1 MIEKITL
8 KFGSSPNFPKLE
20 IETKPITIF
29 VGPNYSGKSQILRE
43 IWNFCQQG
51 AVQGDILETVTILP
65 ISNAEIIENEISKL
79 TLTPIQNENIAEGST
94 IMFGKRGIRQ
104 LIDINH
110 LRGLFNDPTPNVQYF
125 SQIFLKYNIVPL
137 EGGNRL
143 QMVNPEGTGDLKQPI
158 NKLQVLFTDEKKR
171 KEVRRIIF
179 DAFKKYFTLDPT
191 SGGQLSIR
199 LSDTEPPSSM
209 ERSLT
214 DEAIEYHRNSLPIES
229 TSDGV
234 KAFVGLIVSIIAD
247 DPKII
252 TIDEPEAFLHPS
264 LTFKLGK
271 EIGNILKKDF
281 SKRLFVATHSANFLM
296 GSIQSGVPLN
306 IVRLTYSNKVPTAR
320 LLPSEKISKL
330 IKHPLLRSVGTL
342 NGLFYE
348 YVIVTESDSDRA
360 FYQEINERL
369 LQFSPERGIQNCLF
383 LNAQN
388 KQTIH
393 EIVKPLREMG
403 IPCVGIADIDVIK
416 EGGANWSNFT
426 NCGFLPEVTRQET
439 ETARNRI
446 KAKFDEKG
454 IDFKRNGGVN
464 VLDAADK
471 EACNNLFERLE
482 EYGIF
487 VVRNGELESWLK
499 QLGATGHSPKWLIEI
514 FEKMGED
521 SNSADYVKPSND
533 DVWEFIGR
541 IKNWFTNPN
550 RKGIPD

>member
-1 MIEKITL
+1 MLTKIIIRNFK
-8 KFGSSPNFPKLE
+8 KFNNVE
-20 IETKPITIF
+20 IELSDSVVF
-29 VGPNYSGKSQILRE
+29 VGPNNSGKSQILRD
-43 IWNFCQQG
+43 IVTFCHG
-51 AVQGDILETVTILP
+51 GNINGNILERILVTPLVDIEG
-65 ISNAEIIENEISKL
+65 EINKI
-79 TLTPIQNENIAEGST
+79 TLRPNDGENITDGTSV
-94 IMFGKRGIRQ
+94 IFGKRGTRHNWNRSALASLLNNPYNNFGQ
-104 LIDINH
+104 FCEFF
-110 LRGLFNDPTPNVQYF
+110 LRYNV
-125 SQIFLKYNIVPL
+125 IPL

-143 QMVNPEGTGDLKQPI
+143 QMIYPEGAGDLKQPI
-158 NKLQVLFTDEKKR
+158 NKLQVLFTDEEKR
-171 KEVRRIIF
+171 KDVRRIVF

-191 SGGQLSIR
+191 SNGQLFIR
-199 LSDTEPPSSM
+199 LSDTEPSALL

-214 DEAIEYHRNSLPIES
+214 DEALEFHRNNLPIES

-234 KAFVGLIVSIIAD
+234 KAFIGLIISIIAD

-252 TIDEPEAFLHPS
+252 TLDEPEAFLHPS
-264 LTFKLGK
+264 LSSKLGK
-271 EIGNILKKDF
+271 EIGNILKNDG

-296 GSIQSGVPLN
+296 GCIQSGVPIN
-306 IVRLTYSNKVPTAR
+306 IVRLTYSNRVATAR
-320 LLPSEKISKL
+320 LLPNEKISKL

-348 YVIVTESDSDRA
+348 YIIVTESDSDRA

-369 LQFSPERGIQNCLF
+369 LQFSTENGIPNCLF

-426 NCGFLPEVTRQET
+426 NCGFLPDVTKQET
-439 ETARNRI
+439 EISRSRI
-446 KAKFDEKG
+446 KTKFDEKA
-454 IDFKRNGGVN
+454 IDFKRNGGIN
-464 VLDAADK
+464 VLDAPDQ

-499 QLGATGHSPKWLIEI
+499 PLGATGHSPKWLIEI

-521 SNSADYVKPSND
+521 SNSAEYVKPSND
-533 DVWEFIGR
+533 DVWAFIAR